1 MSYCILTKRINASV
15 IINGYMIQLTKF
27 HELDICE
34 VITQQ
39 LRSNHTNIL
48 YEGILTTKGDYELYD
63 YTNYTLHD

>member
-1 MSYCILTKRINASV
+1 
-15 IINGYMIQLTKF
+15 MIQLTKF